1 MRKETFMKSCTLCP
15 RECRIDRESGTLG
28 YCGVGSEIY
37 IARSAPHY
45 WEEPCLSGTNGVGAV
60 FFSGCS
66 LRCVYC
72 QNYEVSHSALGRKIS
87 DGELYENMLSLAR
100 SGVHCLDLVTPTHYT
115 DRLVPLLERLRGEI
129 GIPIVWN
136 SSGYEKVETL
146 RGLDGLVDIYLPD
159 FKYASGELAA
169 RYSDAPDYPDV
180 AAAALAEMHRQ
191 VGKAVFDNEGMM
203 KKGVIVRHLV
213 LPGCRRDSVAVLHK
227 IAETVDP
234 CQIKLSLM
242 SQYTPDF
249 AKNSPFR
256 ELHRRITTFEYDSI
270 LKAVDEL
277 GFDGWFQER
286 SSADKK
292 YTPDFE

>member
-1 MRKETFMKSCTLCP
+1 M
-15 RECRIDRESGTLG
+15 CRVDRDGGQTG
-28 YCGVGSEIY
+28 YCRVGSEFY

-45 WEEPCLSGTNGVGAV
+45 WEEPCLSGKNGVGAV

-72 QNYEVSHSALGRKIS
+72 QNFEVSHAARGRAMS
-87 DGELYENMLSLAR
+87 ENELYQNMLSLAR

-115 DRLVPLLERLRGEI
+115 DRLIPLLERFKREVN
-129 GIPIVWN
+129 IPIVWN
-136 SSGYEKVETL
+136 SSGYERVETL
-146 RGLDGLVDIYLPD
+146 ARLNGLVDIYLPD

-169 RYSDAPDYPDV
+169 KYSDAPDYPEV
-180 AAAALAEMHRQ
+180 AAAALAEMYRQ
-191 VGKAVFDNEGMM
+191 VGNATFDGDGMM

-213 LPGCRRDSVAVLHK
+213 LPGNRHDSEAVLHK

-249 AKNSPFR
+249 AKNSPYR
-256 ELHRRITTFEYDSI
+256 ELHRRITSFEYGKV
-270 LKAVDEL
+270 LRVVDEL